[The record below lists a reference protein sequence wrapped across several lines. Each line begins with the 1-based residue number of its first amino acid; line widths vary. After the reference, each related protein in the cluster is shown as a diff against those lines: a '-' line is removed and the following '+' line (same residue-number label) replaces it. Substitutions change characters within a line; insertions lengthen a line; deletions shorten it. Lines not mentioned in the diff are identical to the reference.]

1 MHKLFVLLVL
11 SVLVVS
17 CSSVKEAKYPDKIQI
32 FEHANKS
39 TVALV
44 ALREDG
50 KHHVFCSGVWVASNQ
65 LLTNAHCMEGA
76 AKMQST
82 DTLVVNPLGIVSS
95 YSVESEIVGVGEE
108 PKATHDAKCT
118 RIDHDNDLALLETVG
133 SVPDHDNATL
143 AKASP
148 GIGATVYNVGHPGGL
163 YFTASTGIVSAYRDQ
178 LPHDDRK
185 LHYLQVSAPL
195 WMGCSGSAVWNE
207 EGELVGIAEAV
218 SQSVP
223 NGTFCVPIDVVN
235 IFLHPV
241 PEKKQKQDT
250 KDLPL

>member
-1 MHKLFVLLVL
+1 MHKLIALLVL
-11 SVLVVS
+11 SVLVG
-17 CSSVKEAKYPDKIQI
+17 CSSGSGSVKYPQKTPI
-32 FEHANKS
+32 FEHAS
-39 TVALV
+39 RATVALV
-44 ALREDG
+44 AMREDG
-50 KHHVFCSGVWVASNQ
+50 KHHVFCSAVWVADNQ
-65 LLTNAHCMEGA
+65 LLTNSHCMEGL
-76 AKMQST
+76 AKIQEN
-82 DTLVVNPLGIVSS
+82 DRLVENPLGIVSS

-218 SQSVP
+218 SERVP
-223 NGTFCVPIDVVN
+223 LATFCVPLDVVGG
-235 IFLHPV
+235 FLRSDSRKPTTSV
-241 PEKKQKQDT
+241 VG
-250 KDLPL
+250 

>member
-1 MHKLFVLLVL
+1 MGKLFVLLVL

-82 DTLVVNPLGIVSS
+82 DTLVVNPLGLTVK
-95 YSVESEIVGVGEE
+95 YSTGSEIVGVGEE
-108 PKATHDAKCT
+108 PTSTHEAKSI
-118 RIDHDNDLALLETVG
+118 RVDVDNDLALLETIAVI
-133 SVPDHDNATL
+133 PYHDVAVL
-143 AKASP
+143 AKANP
-148 GIGATVYNVGHPGGL
+148 VIGSMVYNVGHPGGL
-163 YFTASTGIVSAYRDQ
+163 YFTASTGIVAAYRDQ

-195 WMGCSGSAVWNE
+195 WMGNSGSAVFDE
-207 EGELVGIAEAV
+207 HGELVGIAEAV
-218 SQSVP
+218 SERVP
-223 NGTFCVPIDVVN
+223 LATFCVPLDVVGA
-235 IFLHPV
+235 FLHPV
-241 PEKKQKQDT
+241 K
-250 KDLPL
+250 